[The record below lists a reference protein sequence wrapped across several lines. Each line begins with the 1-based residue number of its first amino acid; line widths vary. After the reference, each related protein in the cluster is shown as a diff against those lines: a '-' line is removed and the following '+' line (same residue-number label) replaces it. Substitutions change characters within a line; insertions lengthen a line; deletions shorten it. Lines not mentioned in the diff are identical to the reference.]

1 MKARLTQPVTR
12 KQIIDAE
19 YEKAWN
25 ELLDRR
31 SLDLDTAVLFTLHC
45 VFGKGKVTLRRYYVD
60 HVKHMRAMLDRYDD
74 VTFDRMRAELL
85 KIGVDVKAWYE
96 ELYGEGKT

>member
-12 KQIIDAE
+12 KQIILAE
-19 YEKAWN
+19 CDREWKDLFEK
-25 ELLDRR
+25 RC
-31 SLDLDTAVLFTLHC
+31 LDLDTAVLFVLRNQ
-45 VFGKGKVTLRRYYVD
+45 FGLGAVRLYRYYRD
-60 HVKHMRAMLDRYDD
+60 HAKHMRSMLDRYDD